1 MIARVRIPNK
11 QKFGLFVV
19 PSLSV
24 FIIGVAAAR
33 VIVTDTQGVHPEISW
48 LALWSAVE
56 SSVAVIVCC
65 LVSFKALFKGQHASA
80 GSQLYHAQGYGNACS
95 QGRTIALTHIE
106 AEDDVAVRDRPREI
120 DASSEMG
127 ILKDAAGMGSHKRD
141 GSYEPNVVVAERS
154 VSLDLEYDF

>member
-1 MIARVRIPNK
+1 VRVSKK

-19 PSLSV
+19 LSLSV

-33 VIVTDTQGVHPEISW
+33 IIVTDTQGVHPEISW

-80 GSQLYHAQGYGNACS
+80 GSQPYHAQGYGNACS
-95 QGRTIALTHIE
+95 QGRTIALAHIE
-106 AEDDVAVRDRPREI
+106 AEDDVAVRDRPREF
-120 DASSEMG
+120 DASSQME

-141 GSYEPNVVVAERS
+141 RSYEPNVVVAERS
-154 VSLDLEYDF
+154 VSVRPRI

>member
-65 LVSFKALFKGQHASA
+65 LVSFKALFKGQHAST
-80 GSQLYHAQGYGNACS
+80 GSQPYHAQGYGNAFS

-106 AEDDVAVRDRPREI
+106 AEDDVAVRDRPREF
-120 DASSEMG
+120 DASSQAG
-127 ILKDAAGMGSHKRD
+127 ILRDAAGMGPHKRD
-141 GSYEPNVVVAERS
+141 GSHESNVVVAERS
-154 VSLDLEYDF
+154 VSVRPRT